1 MNLTQWKDNGEL
13 NTWLGERI
21 KVGIVTLDV
30 QDQHQLRT
38 FADHMA
44 QGFEAGEV
52 RGWGDATCV
61 THIAR
66 AHFPDLKHECV
77 LGFFNLQ
84 GVGSENGYMSGSA
97 VRIVRNSGLLV
108 MTGNHDLSGMELLSL
123 LTFAAE
129 AQYRHLQ
136 PVSAD
141 AKKLACDTLRKHEE
155 GLASLLYRGHEQAEV
170 LADHLALDAGRAVHD
185 DKERKR
191 RIHNARLVSTLL
203 YALYGYNSEHGTTTE
218 QDLLLHRIGF
228 ALDPVPLDPVVDARD
243 RVAATRRTAVAN
255 LMRNSVE
262 AHYTGCPADRGGVC
276 NCTWLVDGDVLRTWL
291 DETTVFT
298 TR

>member
-1 MNLTQWKDNGEL
+1 MNLTQWKNNGEL

-21 KVGIVTLDV
+21 KVGVVTLEA
-30 QDQHQLRT
+30 QHKLRT

-61 THIAR
+61 THVAR
-66 AHFPDLKHECV
+66 AHFPDLGHDCV

-123 LTFAAE
+123 LAFAAE

-141 AKKLACDTLRKHEE
+141 AKKLAVDVLRKH
-155 GLASLLYRGHEQAEV
+155 Q
-170 LADHLALDAGRAVHD
+170 DALQ
-185 DKERKR
+185 
-191 RIHNARLVSTLL
+191 S
-203 YALYGYNSEHGTTTE
+203 
-218 QDLLLHRIGF
+218 LLHRSHAEAEALSLAIAAHTPEDVEALHNAERIENILHALYAQNSGAQPPPEQQALLQRCGF
-228 ALDPVPLDPVVDARD
+228 ESGVVSAADPAAEAKD
-243 RVAATRRTAVAN
+243 RVAAARRTAVAN

-262 AHYTGCPADRGGVC
+262 AHYTGCPADSGGVC
-276 NCTWLVDGDVLRTWL
+276 NCTWLVDGEVLRTWL

-298 TR
+298 QR